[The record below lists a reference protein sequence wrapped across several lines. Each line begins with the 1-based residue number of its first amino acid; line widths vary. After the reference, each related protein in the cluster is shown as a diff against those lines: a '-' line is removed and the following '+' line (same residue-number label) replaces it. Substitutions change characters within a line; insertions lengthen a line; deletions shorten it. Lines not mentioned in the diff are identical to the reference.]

1 MLDKKQF
8 LKGLKYLN
16 DYYVNFKFD
25 INDNAKLGI
34 WFSVFETLDD
44 DTFTNLIKSY
54 CKDNIYAPQSPTHL
68 LEHAKKRVL
77 QYAMGEDE
85 AWGYALDMLRS
96 VGYTMSR
103 FYAKCE
109 HPIIA
114 KAIKS
119 MESDFYNLYTEQLPF
134 VKKTFVKLYKE
145 YLVNNV
151 EENIRKNQFSLANEE
166 QIAIDYKGGTNDTD

>member
-1 MLDKKQF
+1 
-8 LKGLKYLN
+8 
-16 DYYVNFKFD
+16 
-25 INDNAKLGI
+25 
-34 WFSVFETLDD
+34 
-44 DTFTNLIKSY
+44 
-54 CKDNIYAPQSPTHL
+54 
-68 LEHAKKRVL
+68 
-77 QYAMGEDE
+77 
-85 AWGYALDMLRS
+85 
-96 VGYTMSR
+96 MSR